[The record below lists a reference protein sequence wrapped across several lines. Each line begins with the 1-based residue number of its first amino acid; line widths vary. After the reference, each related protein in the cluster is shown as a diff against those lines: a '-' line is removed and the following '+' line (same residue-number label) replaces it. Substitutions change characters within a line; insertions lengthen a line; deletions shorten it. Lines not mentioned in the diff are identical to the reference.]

1 METVVGVVVSSL
13 YSFKTLRSFKFKEF
27 SLKFNKFKRV
37 KLVEMCQIFVE
48 FRLSYGTAFVDV
60 VDLHVLLVNIV

>member
-13 YSFKTLRSFKFKEF
+13 YSLKTLRSSKFKEF

-37 KLVEMCQIFVE
+37 KLVEMCRIFVE
-48 FRLSYGTAFVDV
+48 FCLSYGTAFVDV